1 MILLDRV
8 KYNNAE
14 AVTGGVL
21 QKKMFLKI
29 SQILKKNTRSSL
41 FSIKKRNFI
50 KKRLKQCFTVK
61 IAKFLRASILKNI
74 RELVLRRPKGETG
87 ALMNWKLQLS

>member
-1 MILLDRV
+1 MKKDFLINFAIFAGKHLSWSLL
-8 KYNNAE
+8 
-14 AVTGGVL
+14 
-21 QKKMFLKI
+21 
-29 SQILKKNTRSSL
+29 
-41 FSIKKRNFI
+41 IKKRNFI

-61 IAKFLRASILKNI
+61 IAKFLRTSILKNI